1 MKVSVTLD
9 RPRAIK
15 VISSVALKST
25 ESPCTRAVLEA
36 GEDAYDRLI
45 EPSIERESA
54 RHSRSGQP
62 RPQSRFFPPIC
73 ASCCSSR
80 L

>member
-45 EPSIERESA
+45 EPSIEREIRSA
-54 RHSRSGQP
+54 LTQRAATAAIKV
-62 RPQSRFFPPIC
+62 FPPIC